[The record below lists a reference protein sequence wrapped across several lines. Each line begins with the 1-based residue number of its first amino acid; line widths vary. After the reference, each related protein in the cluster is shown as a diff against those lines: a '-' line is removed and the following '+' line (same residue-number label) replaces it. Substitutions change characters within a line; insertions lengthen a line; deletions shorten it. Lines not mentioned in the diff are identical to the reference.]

1 MVKLYNTTFIGLCVL
16 MNVSILYAAV
26 IPQSGPNPIV
36 FDQTIQKDNLIA
48 LMAAGSEHN
57 SELTVP
63 EYGYPKH
70 TFVSN
75 FGAATGADYLKWN
88 ISLDEA
94 AEYRVYAVLNSGGV
108 VPLSLTSTLE
118 SLECNTKDIGW
129 DRLECGTIQL
139 PTGESSLQLSKVSGD
154 GWIEIKS
161 IELIRES
168 DRPAYETRIQAFKA
182 DAQWFA
188 ESKYG
193 IMFQYGAWGYP
204 QSGDRKSL
212 NQGAADFDVP
222 AFVQMVQSTGARYVI
237 WSLTWWQYWMQA
249 PVQSVDSIMGH
260 SDFTAE
266 RDLVGD
272 IMDALQAEGIRF
284 MLYYHQ
290 GIQQE
295 PTWAQHQGVPDE
307 FTPRGTGDRTQFFD
321 NWMTVISE
329 LGERYGEKLDGW
341 WFDDGLIY
349 YPAPFEQLGEAA
361 RAGNP
366 NRIVAYNSWILTRV
380 TDFQDAFFGEEYH
393 GEDIAGNPTNARGI
407 FESGFQKGLHHHSMF
422 MMEEDWGIHDPNQPM
437 NTQSKM
443 QSANDWVSSALLRN
457 VPLSFNILM
466 WEDGT
471 VSDASLSILKG
482 LKAMFSDPVDG
493 LYNNTSEDIA
503 LSGTWSHAT
512 ARGAGDHGDDVHYTA
527 TNGDYAEISFVG
539 TGIEILMP
547 TADNQGLVE
556 VSIDGELV
564 STVSTVAV
572 AYAPQQTVFTDT
584 LLAYGPHVITIVKLD
599 GEYMQLDGYIVH
611 GEDEPMSSSE
621 QVQDVSSVAVVSS
634 VSEVSSPS
642 SDAVSQMDETG
653 SSSQCTPVSSQASS
667 TSSQSTVISESI
679 TQITGTLMKQGQSK
693 VVYFVNNGE
702 HYMPELADHVT
713 SFEVYTVKGDL
724 VVAGE
729 SRGTYHRL
737 ENLSVL
743 PKGVLLIKYRY
754 R

>member
-1 MVKLYNTTFIGLCVL
+1 MVRLFNTTFIGLCVL
-16 MNVSILYAAV
+16 TNISILYAAI

-36 FDQTIQKDNLIA
+36 FDQTIQKDNLIP
-48 LMAAGSEHN
+48 LMAAGAEHN

-70 TFVSN
+70 TFINN
-75 FGAATGADYLKWN
+75 FGTATGADYLKWY

-118 SLECNTKDIGW
+118 GVECNTKDIGW

-139 PTGESSLQLSKVSGD
+139 PAGESSLQLSKVSGD

-204 QSGDRKSL
+204 QSGDRKSI

-260 SDFTAE
+260 GDFTAE

-272 IMDALQAEGIRF
+272 IMNALQAEGIRF

-307 FTPRGTGDRTQFFD
+307 FTSRGTGDRTQFFD

-393 GEDIAGNPTNARGI
+393 GEDIAGNPTNADGV

-422 MMEEDWGIHDPNQPM
+422 MMEEDWGVHDPNQPM

-443 QSANDWVSSALLRN
+443 QSANDWVSSAIVRN
-457 VPLSFNILM
+457 VPLSFNMLM

-471 VSDASLSILKG
+471 VSEASLTILKG

-512 ARGAGDHGDDVHYTA
+512 ARGAGDHADDIHYTA

-539 TGIEILMP
+539 TGIELLMP
-547 TADNQGLVE
+547 KADNQGFVE
-556 VSIDGELV
+556 VYIDGERITSV
-564 STVSTVAV
+564 TTVAV
-572 AYAPQQTVFTDT
+572 EYTPQQKVFADT
-584 LLAYGPHVITIVKLD
+584 LLAYGLHVIKIVKQD

-611 GEDEPMSSSE
+611 GEGESTSSSE
-621 QVQDVSSVAVVSS
+621 QIQDISSEAGVSS
-634 VSEVSSPS
+634 VSEVSSQS
-642 SDAVSQMDETG
+642 SDALSLSDDG
-653 SSSQCTPVSSQASS
+653 ISSSQNTPVSSQGFSASS
-667 TSSQSTVISESI
+667 QILQSSDARTPIVGMLFNQAHS
-679 TQITGTLMKQGQSK
+679 Q
-693 VVYFVNNGE
+693 VVYFVNNGVDQV
-702 HYMPELADHVT
+702 PALLTQAK

-724 VVAGE
+724 VAAGE
-729 SRGTYHRL
+729 SRGTYNSL
-737 ENLSVL
+737 EDVSAL
-743 PKGVLLIKYRY
+743 PKGVLLIKYLF
-754 R
+754 